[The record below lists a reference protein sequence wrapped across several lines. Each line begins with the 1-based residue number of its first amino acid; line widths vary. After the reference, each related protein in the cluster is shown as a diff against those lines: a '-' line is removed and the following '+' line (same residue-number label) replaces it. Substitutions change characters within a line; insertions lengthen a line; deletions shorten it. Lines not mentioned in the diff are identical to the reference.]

1 MLERKTPIKTILER
15 GILSILFLGVVFFAF
30 NRLSALRKGP
40 EVTLDSLVSGASI
53 DSLITPISG
62 TALRTRELRING
74 QEIFLN
80 RDLRFEETL
89 VLVPGFNV
97 IEIFAEDRFGKQ
109 KTATFEIMS
118 VQDGVKS
125 YWQTVQE
132 HRALTR
138 TLVTQTQTEP
148 PPEILGVSDE
158 TKDEEV
164 REMTLDETQPEDES
178 IVVENIGTEND
189 ATNEK
194 EEETETNTQEEI
206 DTVESENPEE

>member
-15 GILSILFLGVVFFAF
+15 GALSILFLGIVFFTF
-30 NRLSALRKGP
+30 NRLGSLRKGP
-40 EVTLDSLVSGASI
+40 EVILDSLVSGASI
-53 DSLITPISG
+53 DSLITTISG

-80 RDLRFEETL
+80 QDFQFEETL

-164 REMTLDETQPEDES
+164 REITLDETQPEDES

-194 EEETETNTQEEI
+194 EEETEINTQEEI